1 MRIENVITE
10 REIKSEDTLP
20 TYVLTTKFNIDKVW
34 LRVEIK
40 NNKSD
45 EYEPFDNIKKSLLNV
60 VKRWQDNGWVIKS
73 SWRYEFVDLILKLYT
88 EAVAECEDSA
98 YKVEVYEAV
107 DQIWKY
113 IDKNKK
119 KIETLERL
127 KKEKQDLDK
136 EIKEEKNLVWE
147 KNKELEK
154 ITETNKQT
162 EEIKTKEVKSEK
174 PKRTVKK
181 KVEDKNV
188 KINPMAVKVNP
199 AVYDNKN
206 TSRCDWIF

>member
-60 VKRWQDNGWVIKS
+60 VKKRQDNWWVIKS
-73 SWRYEFVDLILKLYT
+73 NWRYEFVDLILKLYT
-88 EAVAECEDSA
+88 EAVAECDWGA
-98 YKVEVYEAV
+98 YKVEIYEAV
-107 DQIWKY
+107 DQIGKY

-119 KIETLERL
+119 KIETLNR
-127 KKEKQDLDK
+127 
-136 EIKEEKNLVWE
+136 IKEE
-147 KNKELEK
+147 NKELEK
-154 ITETNKQT
+154 NIK
-162 EEIKTKEVKSEK
+162 EIKNIVGEKNKALEDIKVIPTVEEKEE
-174 PKRTVKK
+174 K
-181 KVEDKNV
+181 KVEEEPKKKRGVARTKKTVEDTT
-188 KINPMAVKVNP
+188 
-199 AVYDNKN
+199 VYDKKD
-206 TSRCDWIF
+206 TSRRSWILLKPKTK